1 MCEKGLHTCM
11 LSSVYVA
18 EANIEERG
26 SRGGFAKCDCGSI
39 EAWTFCATVVR
50 QQAQARA
57 LGKEHLMMIKMSPPI
72 HANSKNRNCRKL
84 EGMHE
89 QTSIALIR
97 SKSKV
102 TSKDFIEIIL
112 E

>member
-1 MCEKGLHTCM
+1 MKRVYVRVCSL
-11 LSSVYVA
+11 LYIYVA
-18 EANIEERG
+18 EANIGEGG

-50 QQAQARA
+50 RYAPLRACA
-57 LGKEHLMMIKMSPPI
+57 LGKEHLMMIKMSPSI

-89 QTSIALIR
+89 QTSIALILGVDQ
-97 SKSKV
+97 K
-102 TSKDFIEIIL
+102 
-112 E
+112 